1 MIADGLAANMSE
13 ESSARWTVRDSTP
26 EAVKDMLHFLY
37 TGEIRGVQA
46 HPTELLHLASFYR
59 LPELEAACKEEL
71 VRSVFTV
78 QAAPTSPHM
87 CCN

>member
-1 MIADGLAANMSE
+1 MIADGLAANMAE
-13 ESSARWTVRDSTP
+13 ESESSGRWTVKDSTP

-71 VRSVFTV
+71 VRSVFSLFRL
-78 QAAPTSPHM
+78 QM
-87 CCN
+87 